1 MSAGQRLYSQIIPV
15 EISDVIKQ
23 SCACNQFATHTAAIM
38 LNDRLE
44 TVIANYSHLLEE
56 DVAEKAYRVIEARNG
71 QSA

>member
-1 MSAGQRLYSQIIPV
+1 
-15 EISDVIKQ
+15 
-23 SCACNQFATHTAAIM
+23 M

-44 TVIANYSHLLEE
+44 TVIANYSHLFEE